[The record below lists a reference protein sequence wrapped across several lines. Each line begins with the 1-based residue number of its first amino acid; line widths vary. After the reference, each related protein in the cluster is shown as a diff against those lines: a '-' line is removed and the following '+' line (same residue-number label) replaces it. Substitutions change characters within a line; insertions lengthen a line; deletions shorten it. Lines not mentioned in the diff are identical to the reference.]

1 MPITTRHLDWSDK
14 KHDFDDMEGGEKNT
28 ISMKEAREEMVKRI
42 DMLLHTQEGREKIG
56 KVLGC
61 KIES

>member
-1 MPITTRHLDWSDK
+1 MPMKVTHN
-14 KHDFDDMEGGEKNT
+14 DFHEGKWYDMGGEKNT
-28 ISMKEAREEMVKRI
+28 ISSKEAREEMVKRI

>member
-1 MPITTRHLDWSDK
+1 
-14 KHDFDDMEGGEKNT
+14 MEGGEKNT